1 MNPDIEMGEIL
12 NSIGQ
17 EIAELF
23 GRQPDNAF
31 LYAEVDDEG
40 YEISIF
46 AEDDGAVLYHFPN
59 RQIFELVQRLWE
71 IADDDKKWSV
81 LEFEIADGEFDA
93 SFTFYDQFDPNQN
106 DGDDE
111 EDRCDRAIR
120 KRFGDKPVIYPDLG
134 PGAVQ
139 LTLEDLAHLDDDKN

>member
-12 NSIGQ
+12 NGIGQ
-17 EIAELF
+17 EIAELL
-23 GRQPDNAF
+23 GHQPDDTF

-46 AEDDGAVLYHFPN
+46 AEGDKAVLYHFPN
-59 RQIFELVQRLWE
+59 RKMFELVQRLWE

-81 LEFEIADGEFDA
+81 LEYEIADGEFDA

-106 DGDDE
+106 DDDDE
-111 EDRCDRAIR
+111 EDRCDQAIR
-120 KRFGDKPVIYPDLG
+120 KRFGDMPVIYPDLG
-134 PGAVQ
+134 PDAVS
-139 LTLEDLAHLDDDKN
+139 LTLEDLEHLEDEED